1 MNDSLVMAQGIANLS
16 FLRKKEQLDL
26 FTRLGSIGE
35 FTTLSAE
42 QLESLMGRPLQVPH
56 WEPEQILDEA
66 RSQLERARKRSIW
79 AVVYGSPA
87 YPPLL
92 RELSDPPLLLYY
104 RGMLPDAEEPM
115 VSIVG
120 TRTPTGA
127 GRTQAYR
134 FGYDLGSVGI
144 PVVSGLARGIDSMAH
159 RGNLEGRGK
168 TVAVLGNGLDSVY
181 PVSNRALALRILET
195 GGCLLSE
202 YAPGV
207 LPYKWHF
214 PARNRIIAALGR
226 ATIVVEAPE
235 HSGSLITAQ
244 HALDHGRD
252 VFVGSICRTSPC
264 GQGGRNLAEQG
275 AAYID
280 SVQTL
285 FAEWSQVVDVSAH
298 EE

>member
-16 FLRKKEQLDL
+16 FLKKKEQLDL
-26 FTRLGSIGE
+26 FIRLGSIGE
-35 FTTLSAE
+35 FTSLSIKY
-42 QLESLMGRPLQVPH
+42 LEDLYKRPLQAPR
-56 WEPEQILDEA
+56 WNPEQVLDEA
-66 RSQLERARKRSIW
+66 RRVLEGAQKRSIL
-79 AVVYGSPA
+79 AVVYGSQA

-92 RELSDPPLLLYY
+92 RELTDPPLLLYY
-104 RGMLPDAEEPM
+104 RGILPDPEKPM

-120 TRTPTGA
+120 TRGPTGA
-127 GRTQAYR
+127 GRTQAYHVA
-134 FGYDLGSVGI
+134 YELGSVGI

-159 RGNLEGRGK
+159 RGNMDGQGK

-181 PVSNRALALRILET
+181 PVSNRNLALRILET

-207 LPYKWHF
+207 PPYKWHF

-226 ATIVVEAPE
+226 ATIVVEAPQ

-244 HALDHGRD
+244 FALDQGRD
-252 VFVGSICRTSPC
+252 VLVGSVCRTSPC
-264 GQGGRNLAEQG
+264 GQGGRHLVEQG
-275 AAYID
+275 ATYID

-285 FAEWSQVVDVSAH
+285 FAEWSQVVDVSAN